1 MKSKLNL
8 FVKAALAIFAVFAII
23 TVMTLRSKLDDLEVQ
38 KKELESQLEEYAEKV
53 EKMLYELSLS
63 DEEYIEKYAREVLG
77 YHKSGEIVFKNA
89 SDR

>member
-1 MKSKLNL
+1 MDLN
-8 FVKAALAIFAVFAII
+8 KTNGEKDEII
-23 TVMTLRSKLDDLEVQ
+23 STIRKFYQDD
-38 KKELESQLEEYAEKV
+38 EEYAEKV
-53 EKMLYELSLS
+53 EKMRYELSLS